1 MKDIAK
7 KPYIYE
13 IEPTNHC
20 PYKCIMCPLG
30 LGKMTRPKGFMKLE
44 VLSTL
49 LSQFPGEQKLVRL
62 HHFGEAVMHPEIS
75 TMLEMI
81 NDQDLIPI
89 LSLNPATLTP
99 VLVEKIIS
107 GMKKG
112 AVCFSLDSFSDQGLS
127 KIRGI
132 KRSFKDCWTMIEY
145 FIDESRASGSM
156 ISKVIQMVCLE
167 LNIKDRDEFWKIK
180 EKYPEPDVQLYL
192 ADNTGFGNL
201 DLIEKTLPGGSKT
214 TLKQAVAC
222 GSPFYEVSIL
232 WNGDVVLCCY
242 DYDGF
247 NIIGNVNE
255 KSLEQI
261 WQDKKIEDL
270 RIVFN
275 KRKTKTLPLCKGCFQ
290 APHNF
295 SIDTTMINK
304 GLNEEKLILKML
316 AEMK

>member
-1 MKDIAK
+1 MKNIAK
-7 KPYIYE
+7 TPYIYE

-30 LGKMTRPKGFMKLE
+30 IGKMTRPKGFMKID
-44 VLSTL
+44 VLSNL
-49 LSQFPGEQKLVRL
+49 LTQFPEGQKLVRL
-62 HHFGEAVMHPEIS
+62 HHFGEAVLHPEIH
-75 TMLEMI
+75 TMLKMI
-81 NDQDLIPI
+81 NDHDLIPI

-99 VLVEKIIS
+99 VLVKKIVS

-127 KIRGI
+127 AIRGI
-132 KRSFKDCWTMIEY
+132 KRSFKDCWNMVEH
-145 FIDESRASGSM
+145 FIDESRSSDSM

-167 LNIKDRDEFWKIK
+167 LNIGDRDEFWKIK

-201 DLIEKTLPGGSKT
+201 DLIEKTLPGGSPG
-214 TLKQAVAC
+214 TLKQAVTC

-247 NIIGNVNE
+247 NLIGNVNE

-261 WQDKKIEDL
+261 WQDKKIEHL
-270 RIVFN
+270 RMIFG
-275 KRKTKTLPLCKGCFQ
+275 KKKTKALPLCRDCFQ

-295 SIDTTMINK
+295 PKDTPLINK
-304 GLNEEKLILKML
+304 GLREEKLILNML
-316 AEMK
+316 SEMK